1 MLYRSEKDFLCRGN
15 MSPWQMHRVAKEG
28 KRTKQLGRH
37 YSHPGGA
44 EWEEKTDAMSLFKAK
59 PKDLTFFLKLK

>member
-1 MLYRSEKDFLCRGN
+1 